1 MRNCAKVS
9 EIKRTMFSNQLI
21 IIVYKKEFLSTNDL
35 NPTFP
40 SSIMFLLQDY
50 EDDFPKETPHGLPPI
65 RGIEH
70 PIDFVPDAY
79 IPNWPA
85 YRSNSKETKELQ
97 RQVTELM
104 EKGHVRKSVSPCAVP
119 FLLVPKVS
127 SSYFT
132 PRWYAWWIAWFLCIF

>member
-1 MRNCAKVS
+1 MVKKVNNQNLILKKITQQALLNEMRNCAKVS

-79 IPNWPA
+79 IPN
-85 YRSNSKETKELQ
+85 
-97 RQVTELM
+97 
-104 EKGHVRKSVSPCAVP
+104 
-119 FLLVPKVS
+119 
-127 SSYFT
+127 
-132 PRWYAWWIAWFLCIF
+132 